1 MDMKSS
7 LLLSLLFVTFLGIS
21 CTGYEKKQTNKTDII
36 DSIVRPTA
44 DTAFVRKN
52 GAALHTALSSK
63 IHSLKDTLL
72 RCSIIGYGMGEYEN
86 VYLIAN
92 TPEWQ
97 ERFRKEVA
105 DHPLIRFHGYDG
117 NDVCVEEGV
126 NHLYGLHLWTEAEV
140 RPLSTQTLSCVF
152 SNESDTDILC
162 SKHYS
167 LAYEKSPGHW
177 CYLPINTYAEDI
189 GIIVKPGTEHRF
201 TARLYPELFPNLP
214 TRYRL
219 FYEVWREW
227 GEDAKEKIV
236 LMEEFRM
243 KE

>member
-1 MDMKSS
+1 MKSS

-52 GAALHTALSSK
+52 GVALHTALSSK

-72 RCSIIGYGMGEYEN
+72 RCNIIGYGMGEYEN

-105 DHPLIRFHGYDG
+105 DHPLIR
-117 NDVCVEEGV
+117 
-126 NHLYGLHLWTEAEV
+126 TM
-140 RPLSTQTLSCVF
+140 S
-152 SNESDTDILC
+152 
-162 SKHYS
+162 
-167 LAYEKSPGHW
+167 
-177 CYLPINTYAEDI
+177 
-189 GIIVKPGTEHRF
+189 
-201 TARLYPELFPNLP
+201 ARKK
-214 TRYRL
+214 
-219 FYEVWREW
+219 
-227 GEDAKEKIV
+227 A
-236 LMEEFRM
+236 
-243 KE
+243 

>member
-1 MDMKSS
+1 MESS
-7 LLLSLLFVTFLGIS
+7 LSLGLLFVTFLGIS
-21 CTGYEKKQTNKTDII
+21 CTGYEKRQTNKTEII

-44 DTAFVRKN
+44 DTAFARKN

-72 RCSIIGYGMGEYEN
+72 RCNIIGYGMGEYEN

-117 NDVCVEEGV
+117 NDVCEEEGV

-140 RPLSTQTLSCVF
+140 WPLSTDTLSCAF
-152 SNESDTDILC
+152 SNEGSTDVLC

-167 LAYEKSPGHW
+167 LAYEKTPDSW
-177 CYLPINTYAEDI
+177 CYLPVNTYAEDV

-201 TARLYPELFPNLP
+201 TARLYPELFPNP
-214 TRYRL
+214 SARYRL
-219 FYEVWREW
+219 FFEVWREW
-227 GEDAKEKIV
+227 REDEKEKIL
-236 LMEEFRM
+236 LMTEFRITD
-243 KE
+243 

>member
-1 MDMKSS
+1 MKGSIS
-7 LLLSLLFVTFLGIS
+7 LSLLFVGLLVVS
-21 CTGYEKKQTNKTDII
+21 CFRSGKQTDNSVTV
-36 DSIVRPTA
+36 DSISWITP
-44 DTAFVRKN
+44 DTVLPKQDRMAFH
-52 GAALHTALSSK
+52 AALSAK
-63 IHSLKDTLL
+63 IQSLKDTLL
-72 RCSIIGYGMGEYEN
+72 RTNIISYGIGTYED

-92 TPEWQ
+92 TSEWQ
-97 ERFRKEVA
+97 VRFRKEVA
-105 DHPLIRFHGYDG
+105 DHPLIRFHGYDE
-117 NDVCVEEGV
+117 NDVCEKEGV
-126 NHLYGLHLWTEAEV
+126 NHLYGLHLWTVPEDCS
-140 RPLSTQTLSCVF
+140 LSTNSFSCIF
-152 SNESDTDILC
+152 SNESDADILC

-219 FYEVWREW
+219 FYEVWRKW
-227 GEDAKEKIV
+227 GEDAREKIV
-236 LMEEFRM
+236 LMEEFQM

>member
-1 MDMKSS
+1 
-7 LLLSLLFVTFLGIS
+7 
-21 CTGYEKKQTNKTDII
+21 
-36 DSIVRPTA
+36 
-44 DTAFVRKN
+44 
-52 GAALHTALSSK
+52 
-63 IHSLKDTLL
+63 
-72 RCSIIGYGMGEYEN
+72 MGEYEN

-117 NDVCVEEGV
+117 NDVCEEEGV

-152 SNESDTDILC
+152 SNESDTD
-162 SKHYS
+162 
-167 LAYEKSPGHW
+167 
-177 CYLPINTYAEDI
+177 N
-189 GIIVKPGTEHRF
+189 RF

>member
-1 MDMKSS
+1 MKIAISIFGFC
-7 LLLSLLFVTFLGIS
+7 LLCMS
-21 CTGYEKKQTNKTDII
+21 CSGHGKQTDKATVS
-36 DSIVRPTA
+36 DSTIQPTA
-44 DTAFVRKN
+44 DTTFTPKDR
-52 GAALHTALSSK
+52 AALHTALSLK
-63 IHSLKDTLL
+63 IQSLKDTLL
-72 RCSIIGYGMGEYEN
+72 RANIIGYGTGTYEDA
-86 VYLIAN
+86 YLIAN

-117 NDVCVEEGV
+117 NDVCEKEGV
-126 NHLYGLHLWTEAEV
+126 NHLYGLHLWTEQKV
-140 RPLSTQTLSCVF
+140 CSLSTQSLSCVF
-152 SNESDTDILC
+152 GNESDTDILC

-189 GIIVKPGTEHRF
+189 GIVIKPGTEHRF
-201 TARLYPELFPNLP
+201 IVRLYPELFPNLS

-227 GEDAKEKIV
+227 GKDEREKIV
-236 LMEEFRM
+236 LMTEFRM
-243 KE
+243 EE